1 MIHVNIT
8 VTGKVQKIGFRFMSM
23 QTAVKLGVS
32 GFVKNV
38 DNDKVYIEAEGI
50 ESSVEEFIKWCKT
63 GPTWAKVNQISIEKG
78 ELKNFTS
85 FDIQHR

>member
-8 VTGKVQKIGFRFMSM
+8 VSGKVQKIGFRFLSM
-23 QTAVKLGVS
+23 QTAVKLRVC

-38 DNDKVYIEAEGI
+38 DHDKVYIEAEGK
-50 ESSVEEFIKWCKT
+50 ENDVEEFIKWCKT

-78 ELKNFTS
+78 ELKNFLS
-85 FDIQHR
+85 FDILPR